1 MISLRYTYQLLLG
14 HLSKIETSIFN
25 ITTFLTTID
34 VHRRLHSKL
43 QRSTILSFFYNF
55 KLLKHIHNA
64 FKSAIP
70 LATLATP
77 SYLVLLSSRGLP
89 HLPPHANTKSAGYI
103 NPFLFLLMAL
113 PLLVT
118 SLTYATN
125 DNRHNITPPPP
136 VTIFLNSPNY
146 LANCFALLAGQPVIK
161 VHSFLK
167 RMIQLETDE
176 DETSYTEASRV
187 FFSQS
192 QGSEFNSL
200 YCLYQNL
207 SLRYYKSPSATDFMR
222 YMIYN
227 EPVQVVT
234 RPLMAA
240 MLKLCDDYNDR
251 LGITIG
257 KMLAEVEG
265 HKYTD
270 ENINAFLRYKSNRLD
285 VHDKYLYISK
295 DASTKESNA
304 NNSDKKERR
313 ASWFSRCIQRGVNYA
328 QSIVTN
334 ASGLASKAMLSASL
348 SSCMLS
354 PAGADNSQFNCTNG
368 QTISQSYAC
377 DGFWHCH
384 DGSDESVSTCCKN
397 GELNATTRFCPKH
410 DDPNKSLFVCDDNQ
424 QTIPEKWSCDGTID
438 ALLSCRDGSDDTPS
452 SCCEGGLSGVNA
464 TTRICPKKGKPSDKI
479 YVCDNKN
486 QTIPSHWQCVG
497 FSACTDGSDEKASDC
512 CEGGILGI
520 NTTTKTCPSKG
531 DPNNHFFVCDNKQT
545 VPLYFRC
552 VKAILPIRNCKDKS
566 DLSITGANPTCFRC
580 NNNDLILAGL
590 RCNGQTECS
599 DGSDEFVST
608 CCENGVFNTTTRLC
622 PKKGH
627 PTEEIFICNNDHI
640 IPSHLRCTGFDD
652 CFDGSDEKASD
663 CCENG
668 TLGINTTTKTCPKK
682 GDPATHLFVCNNNQ
696 TVPLNFRCVKSLL
709 PNHNCQ
715 DKSDLSVSGASPTC
729 FSCHN
734 NNALILAGLR
744 CNGQNDCGDGSD
756 ESVAAT
762 NPTCFNCGNE
772 TLIVSGLRC
781 NGEAD
786 CFDSS
791 DESVNGTNPS
801 CFHCENG
808 AILLSENSCN
818 CGNDCPDYSSD
829 VEYTSADFIIPCV
842 LVAGVI
848 TCAAYAAMLVK
859 YRNIKKIK
867 GALKW
872 LLSPITELTD
882 FFYSLPPKA

>member
-1 MISLRYTYQLLLG
+1 MISLRYTSQLLLVQV
-14 HLSKIETSIFN
+14 SKSKTSTFNIFTLLTSIF
-25 ITTFLTTID
+25 ILS
-34 VHRRLHSKL
+34 RLLARL
-43 QRSTILSFFYNF
+43 QRSTILSSCYNS
-55 KLLKHIHNA
+55 KRLKHISNA
-64 FKSAIP
+64 FEVAITLTA
-70 LATLATP
+70 LAHP
-77 SYLVLLSSRGLP
+77 SHLRLLNSRGLP
-89 HLPPHANTKSAGYI
+89 HLPLHANTKSAGYI

-368 QTISQSYAC
+368 QTIFQSKTC
-377 DGFWHCH
+377 DGFWHCK
-384 DGSDESVSTCCKN
+384 DRSDESVSICCKN
-397 GELNATTRFCPKH
+397 GKFNATTRFCAKH
-410 DDPNKSLFVCDDNQ
+410 DNPNTALFVCNDNQ
-424 QTIPEKWSCDGTID
+424 QTIPESWSCDGTNHPIGCHD
-438 ALLSCRDGSDDTPS
+438 LSDEVPS
-452 SCCEGGLSGVNA
+452 NCCEGGLSGVNA
-464 TTRICPKKGKPSDKI
+464 TTRLCPKKGKPSDKI
-479 YVCDNKN
+479 YVCDNNN
-486 QTIPSHWQCVG
+486 QTIPSHWQCSGV
-497 FSACTDGSDEKASDC
+497 SACTDGSDEKASDC
-512 CEGGILGI
+512 CEGGTLGI
-520 NTTTKTCPSKG
+520 NTTTKTCPNKG
-531 DPNNHFFVCDNKQT
+531 DPSMHFFVCDNKQI
-545 VPLYFRC
+545 VSLCFRC
-552 VKAILPIRNCKDKS
+552 VESFDSTNNCQDKS
-566 DLSITGANPTCFRC
+566 DLSTSGANPTCFRC
-580 NNNDLILAGL
+580 HNNNALILAGL
-590 RCNGQTECS
+590 RCNGQNECS
-599 DGSDEFVST
+599 DGSDESVSI

-640 IPSHLRCTGFDD
+640 IPSHLQCTGFDD

-668 TLGINTTTKTCPKK
+668 ALGINTTTNTCPKK

-734 NNALILAGLR
+734 NSALILAGLR

-762 NPTCFNCGNE
+762 NP
-772 TLIVSGLRC
+772 
-781 NGEAD
+781 
-786 CFDSS
+786 
-791 DESVNGTNPS
+791 S

-818 CGNDCPDYSSD
+818 CGNDCPDCPDYSDYCAD

-848 TCAAYAAMLVK
+848 TCASYAAMLVK

-867 GALKW
+867 GTFKW
-872 LLSPITELTD
+872 LLSPITEFTN
-882 FFYSLPPKA
+882 FFYSLPPNKPESPQY